1 MMTQPI
7 QTFEDL
13 TSETTPAGGNATVKT
28 IYQTGSAPLDRR
40 LLEIRARYARAEVLA
55 NLLGDAVLWLRRTGA
70 KLAAAI
76 RADVQ
81 MRHAESQLYRMSDR
95 ELSDMGLCRADIAF
109 AVREAAE
116 GLMPTIDPV
125 TQHAVPANENLR
137 RMAHSVA

>member
-7 QTFEDL
+7 QMFENL
-13 TSETTPAGGNATVKT
+13 TSETAPAGGNASVKT

-40 LLEIRARYARAEVLA
+40 LIELHARYARAEFLA
-55 NLLGDAVLWLRRTGA
+55 NMLGEAVLWLRRQGA
-70 KLAAAI
+70 RLTAAI
-76 RADVQ
+76 RADIQ
-81 MRHAESQLYRMSDR
+81 LRHAESQLLRMSDR

-125 TQHAVPANENLR
+125 TQSALPANQNLR
-137 RMAHSVA
+137 RVA